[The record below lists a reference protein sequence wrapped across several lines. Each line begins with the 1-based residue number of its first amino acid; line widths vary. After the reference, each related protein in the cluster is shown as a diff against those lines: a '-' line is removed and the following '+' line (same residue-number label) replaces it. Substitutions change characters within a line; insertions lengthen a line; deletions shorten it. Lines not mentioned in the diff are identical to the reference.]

1 MKLKKILAT
10 MVIAV
15 ALTSAMATLPELTS
29 GQAGAQT
36 QEEKDKAAPPIKK
49 IVLYKHGMGY
59 FERIGPIKD
68 NAVITLDFKTDQMQD
83 LLTSLFA
90 IDMGGKITSIGYDS
104 KDPIDKQ
111 LENILIRVPEGSALT
126 QFVSQLK
133 GVKVEI
139 KVGTETAR
147 GSILGIEPV
156 SQKVDNSV
164 LTAYKVVLLREDG
177 AIQPFNLFDVSSM
190 KILDARIQE
199 DLQRILDIYK
209 NSKYTD
215 RKQVRIQTIGKGE
228 RTIQIGYLIE
238 MPIWKTSYR
247 LILGEDPTTK
257 PYLQGWA
264 IMENPTDEDWKDVNI
279 SFVAGNPI
287 SFKLDLYT
295 SYYPQR
301 PVISLASIIPLVGG
315 LIAMDKF
322 AEGTGTI
329 SINFG
334 EESMENDS
342 NYDSKDDVAKVSR
355 KGSRLATG
363 YMYAPAA
370 PGMPAPSMSQM
381 LAKSVSSIASGVQI
395 GELFAYESKSPIS
408 VGRRQAAMVPIVTEY
423 IDGSK
428 ILYYRGSV
436 SPKLMNA
443 FYLTN
448 SSKLTL
454 ETGPIN
460 IFEGSTAVGEG
471 LLKQS
476 LQPGMKEII
485 PFAIE
490 AGCTIETTGKD
501 EYKSVHKASFVN
513 GVMVLRQFYLK
524 EITYKCVNKSPRG
537 FTFYL
542 DHPKSNGYTLID
554 TAKPEEEIA
563 GHYRFKMEL
572 AVGKTLEFKVTEQ
585 QEVASQVY
593 VQNQSMDQIR
603 FYLEQ
608 GYLSSKAKG
617 ILKDVVGYMNNIAE
631 YERVIQ
637 DAKTE
642 TEKLVRDQGRYR
654 ENMKILNTNNTKE
667 SEKRAEYLE
676 RLTKIEERLE
686 KLDNTIRETTEK
698 QRLIRAELNQ
708 KVQAFTEE

>member
-1 MKLKKILAT
+1 
-10 MVIAV
+10 
-15 ALTSAMATLPELTS
+15 
-29 GQAGAQT
+29 
-36 QEEKDKAAPPIKK
+36 
-49 IVLYKHGMGY
+49 
-59 FERIGPIKD
+59 
-68 NAVITLDFKTDQMQD
+68 
-83 LLTSLFA
+83 
-90 IDMGGKITSIGYDS
+90 
-104 KDPIDKQ
+104 
-111 LENILIRVPEGSALT
+111 
-126 QFVSQLK
+126 
-133 GVKVEI
+133 
-139 KVGTETAR
+139 
-147 GSILGIEPV
+147 
-156 SQKVDNSV
+156 
-164 LTAYKVVLLREDG
+164 
-177 AIQPFNLFDVSSM
+177 
-190 KILDARIQE
+190 
-199 DLQRILDIYK
+199 
-209 NSKYTD
+209 
-215 RKQVRIQTIGKGE
+215 
-228 RTIQIGYLIE
+228 

-247 LILGEDPTTK
+247 LILGDDPTTK

-264 IMENPTDEDWKDVNI
+264 IMENPTDEDWKDVNV

-301 PVISLASIIPLVGG
+301 PVINLASIIPLVGG

-322 AEGTGTI
+322 AQGDMSVAFSDELMEKEEG
-329 SINFG
+329 
-334 EESMENDS
+334 
-342 NYDSKDDVAKVSR
+342 NYDAKGYGGGRS
-355 KGSRLATG
+355 GSMKRMEKAK
-363 YMYAPAA
+363 MNAPGA
-370 PGMPAPSMSQM
+370 PGMMPMTGAPAPSMSTM
-381 LAKSVSSIASGVQI
+381 LARSVSSIASGVQI

-423 IDGSK
+423 MDGSK

-443 FYLTN
+443 FYLSN

-476 LQPGMKEII
+476 LQTGMKEII

-501 EYKSVHKASFVN
+501 EYKNVHKASFVN
-513 GVMVLRQFYLK
+513 GVMILRQFYLK
-524 EITYKCVNKSPRG
+524 EMTYKCVNKSPRG

-542 DHPKSNGYTLID
+542 DHPKSSGYTLID
-554 TAKPEEEIA
+554 TAKPEEEVA
-563 GHYRFKMEL
+563 GYYRFKMDL
-572 AVGKTLEFKVTEQ
+572 AVGHAEGRSAVADKPLEFKVTEQ
-585 QEVASQVY
+585 QEVSSQIY

-608 GYLSSKAKG
+608 PYLSAKAKEL
-617 ILKDVVGYMNNIAE
+617 LKDVVGYMNTIAE
-631 YERVIQ
+631 QERLLGEMR
-637 DAKTE
+637 TE

-654 ENMKILNTNNTKE
+654 QNMQILNTNNPKE

-686 KLDNTIRETTEK
+686 KLDNNIRETTEK
-698 QRLIRAELNQ
+698 QRFIRNELNQ

>member
-1 MKLKKILAT
+1 MKLKKLLAGAILALVLISP
-10 MVIAV
+10 MVN
-15 ALTSAMATLPELTS
+15 
-29 GQAGAQT
+29 AQT
-36 QEEKDKAAPPIKK
+36 AEEKEKAAPPVKK

-59 FERIGPIKD
+59 FERSGPIKD

-83 LLTSLFA
+83 LLTSLYA

-156 SQKVDNSV
+156 SQKMDNAV
-164 LTAYKVVLLREDG
+164 LTAFKVILLREDG

-215 RKQVRIQTIGKGE
+215 RKQVRIQTVGKGE
-228 RTIQIGYLIE
+228 RNIQIGYLIE

-247 LILGEDPTTK
+247 LILAEEPTAK

-301 PVISLASIIPLVGG
+301 PVINLASIIPLVGG

-322 AEGTGTI
+322 AQGDMESEAFDTNSPLKEGGV
-329 SINFG
+329 
-334 EESMENDS
+334 
-342 NYDSKDDVAKVSR
+342 YDTVAIGGGYGGSRSGSR
-355 KGSRLATG
+355 KR
-363 YMYAPAA
+363 MEKDKMNAPAD
-370 PGMPAPSMSQM
+370 PGMMPAPSMSQM
-381 LAKSVSSIASGVQI
+381 LANSVSSIASGVQI

-423 IDGSK
+423 MDGSK

-443 FYLTN
+443 FYLNN

-460 IFEGSTAVGEG
+460 LFEGSTAVGEG

-490 AGCTIETTGKD
+490 AGCAIETIGKD
-501 EYKSVHKASFVN
+501 EYKPIHKASFVN

-524 EITYKCVNKSPRG
+524 ATTYKCANKSPRG

-542 DHPKSNGYTLID
+542 DHPKSGGYALID
-554 TAKPEEEIA
+554 TVKPEEEVA
-563 GHYRFKMEL
+563 GHYRFKMDL
-572 AVGKTLEFKVTEQ
+572 AVGKTLEFKVVEQ
-585 QEVASQVY
+585 LEVSSQIY

-608 GYLSSKAKG
+608 SYLSGKVKG
-617 ILKDVVGYMNNIAE
+617 LLKDVVGFMNAIAE
-631 YERVIQ
+631 QERVIQ
-637 DAKTE
+637 DAKNE
-642 TEKLVRDQGRYR
+642 TEKLVKDQARYR
-654 ENMKILNTNNTKE
+654 QNMQILNTNNPKE

-686 KLDNTIRETTEK
+686 KLDNMIRETTEK
-698 QRLIRAELNQ
+698 QRLIQAELNQ
-708 KVQAFTEE
+708 KVQGFTEE

>member
-1 MKLKKILAT
+1 MKLKKLLAT
-10 MVIAV
+10 AIVAI
-15 ALTSAMATLPELTS
+15 ALTSAMA
-29 GQAGAQT
+29 AAQT
-36 QEEKDKAAPPIKK
+36 TEEKDKTAPPVRK

-59 FERIGPIKD
+59 FERVGKIRD
-68 NAVITLDFKTDQMQD
+68 DAVVTLDFKTDQMQD
-83 LLTSLFA
+83 LLTSLYA
-90 IDMGGKITSIGYDS
+90 IDYGKDCKITSIGYDS

-126 QFVSQLK
+126 QFVTQLK
-133 GVKVEI
+133 GVRVEI

-156 SQKVDNSV
+156 SQKVDDAV
-164 LTAYKVVLLREDG
+164 LTAFKVVLLKEDG

-215 RKQVRIQTIGKGE
+215 RKQVRIQTVGKGE
-228 RTIQIGYLIE
+228 RNIQIGYLIE

-247 LILGEDPTTK
+247 LILAEEPAAK

-301 PVISLASIIPLVGG
+301 PVINLASIIPLVGG

-322 AEGTGTI
+322 AQSDMGLDL
-329 SINFG
+329 SLA
-334 EESMENDS
+334 EESMEKDN
-342 NYDSKDDVAKVSR
+342 NYDAKGYGGGARKSKRVA
-355 KGSRLATG
+355 AG
-363 YMYAPAA
+363 YMDAPAS
-370 PGMPAPSMSQM
+370 PGAPAPSMSQM
-381 LAKSVSSIASGVQI
+381 LARSVSSIASGVQI

-408 VGRRQAAMVPIVTEY
+408 VGRRQAAMVPIVTEFM
-423 IDGSK
+423 DGSK
-428 ILYYRGSV
+428 ILYYRAAV

-454 ETGPIN
+454 ETGPVN
-460 IFEGSTAVGEG
+460 LFEGSTAVGEG

-490 AGCTIETTGKD
+490 AGCSIETIGKD
-501 EYKSVHKASFVN
+501 EYKPIHKASFVN
-513 GVMVLRQFYLK
+513 GVMVLRQFLLK
-524 EITYKCVNKSPRG
+524 ETAYKCINKSPKG

-542 DHPKSNGYTLID
+542 DHPKSGGYTLID
-554 TAKPEEEIA
+554 TAKPEEEVA
-563 GHYRFKMEL
+563 GYYRFKMDL
-572 AVGKTLEFKVTEQ
+572 AVGKTLEFKVSEQ

-593 VQNQSMDQIR
+593 VQNQSLDQIR

-608 GYLSSKAKG
+608 GYLSGKAKG
-617 ILKDVVGYMNNIAE
+617 LLKDVVGYMNSIAE

-637 DAKTE
+637 EARKE
-642 TEKLVRDQGRYR
+642 SEKLVNDQERYR
-654 ENMKILNTNNTKE
+654 KNMQILNTNNPKE

-686 KLDNTIRETTEK
+686 KLDNTIRETSEK
-698 QRLIRAELNQ
+698 QRIIRAELNQ
-708 KVQAFTEE
+708 KVQGFTEE

>member
-1 MKLKKILAT
+1 MTLKKILAT
-10 MVIAV
+10 MVIAI
-15 ALTSAMATLPELTS
+15 ALTSAMAS
-29 GQAGAQT
+29 AQT
-36 QEEKDKAAPPIKK
+36 PADREKETPPPVKK

-59 FERIGPIKD
+59 FKRVGKIRD
-68 NAVITLDFKTDQMQD
+68 DATVTLDFKTDQMQD
-83 LLTSLFA
+83 LLTSLYA
-90 IDMGGKITSIGYDS
+90 IDYGKDCRIASIGYDS

-126 QFVSQLK
+126 QFVTQLK

-156 SQKVDNSV
+156 SQKSDDSV
-164 LTAYKVVLLREDG
+164 LTAFKVVLLREDG

-215 RKQVRIQTIGKGE
+215 RKQVRIQTAGKGE
-228 RTIQIGYLIE
+228 RNIQIGYLIE

-247 LILGEDPTTK
+247 LILAEEPAAK

-279 SFVAGNPI
+279 SFMAGNPI

-301 PVISLASIIPLVGG
+301 PVINLASIIPLVSG

-322 AEGTGTI
+322 AQGDMKLSAGYMDE
-329 SINFG
+329 
-334 EESMENDS
+334 
-342 NYDSKDDVAKVSR
+342 KDDGLYEVIGVG
-355 KGSRLATG
+355 GSRGAARG
-363 YMYAPAA
+363 EAKAKRNAPAL
-370 PGMPAPSMSQM
+370 PGAPAPSMSTM

-408 VGRRQAAMVPIVTEY
+408 VGRRQAAMVPIVTEFV
-423 IDGSK
+423 DGSK
-428 ILYYRGSV
+428 ILYYRGSI

-454 ETGPIN
+454 ETGPVN
-460 IFEGSTAVGEG
+460 LFEGSTAVGEG

-476 LQPGMKEII
+476 LQPGMKEIV

-490 AGCTIETTGKD
+490 AGCSIEVTGKD
-501 EYKSVHKASFVN
+501 EYKPIHKASFVN
-513 GVMVLRQFYLK
+513 GVMVLRQFLVK
-524 EITYKCVNKSPRG
+524 ETAYKCINKSPKG
-537 FTFYL
+537 FVFYI
-542 DHPKSNGYTLID
+542 DHPKTGGYTLID
-554 TAKPEEEIA
+554 TAKPEEEVA
-563 GHYRFKMEL
+563 GYYRFKMEL
-572 AVGKTLEFKVTEQ
+572 GAGKTLEFKVTEQ

-593 VQNQSMDQIR
+593 VQNQSLDQIR

-608 GYLSSKAKG
+608 GYLSGKAKG
-617 ILKDVVGYMNNIAE
+617 LLKDVVGYMNSIAE

-637 DAKTE
+637 EAKKE
-642 TEKLVRDQGRYR
+642 SEKLVNDQERYR
-654 ENMKILNTNNTKE
+654 KNMQILNTNNPKE

-676 RLTKIEERLE
+676 RLTRIEERLE
-686 KLDNTIRETTEK
+686 KLDNTIRETSEK
-698 QRLIRAELNQ
+698 QRQIKSELNQ

>member
-1 MKLKKILAT
+1 MLKKLLAGAILGL
-10 MVIAV
+10 VLIAPR
-15 ALTSAMATLPELTS
+15 AF
-29 GQAGAQT
+29 AQT
-36 QEEKDKAAPPIKK
+36 QDDKDKTAPPVKK

-59 FERIGPIKD
+59 FERVGPIKD

-83 LLTSLFA
+83 LLTSLYA
-90 IDMGGKITSIGYDS
+90 IDLGGKITSIGYDS

-126 QFVSQLK
+126 QFVTQLK

-156 SQKVDNSV
+156 SQKSDDSV
-164 LTAYKVVLLREDG
+164 LTAFKVVLLREDG

-215 RKQVRIQTIGKGE
+215 RKQVRIQTSGKGE
-228 RTIQIGYLIE
+228 RNIQIGYLIE

-247 LILGEDPTTK
+247 LILAEEPAAK

-264 IMENPTDEDWKDVNI
+264 IMENPTDEDWKDVNV

-301 PVISLASIIPLVGG
+301 PVINLASIIPLVGG
-315 LIAMDKF
+315 LISMDKF
-322 AEGTGTI
+322 AQGDAGVLAEFSDEEKNNEGI
-329 SINFG
+329 LS
-334 EESMENDS
+334 
-342 NYDSKDDVAKVSR
+342 YDAKGGGARKSKRVVA
-355 KGSRLATG
+355 G
-363 YMYAPAA
+363 YRDAPASPPA
-370 PGMPAPSMSQM
+370 PPPSMSTM
-381 LAKSVSSIASGVQI
+381 LARSVSSIASGVQI

-408 VGRRQAAMVPIVTEY
+408 VGRRQAAMVPIVTEFM
-423 IDGSK
+423 DGSK

-443 FYLTN
+443 FYLAN

-454 ETGPIN
+454 ETGPVN
-460 IFEGSTAVGEG
+460 LFEGSTAVGEG

-490 AGCTIETTGKD
+490 AGCSIQITPKD
-501 EYKSVHKASFVN
+501 DYKPIHKASFVN
-513 GVMVLRQFYLK
+513 GVLTLKQFYLK
-524 EITYKCVNKSPRG
+524 EVSYQLANKSPKD

-542 DHPKSNGYTLID
+542 DHPRSYGYTLMEP
-554 TAKPEEEIA
+554 AKFDEEIP
-563 GHYRFKMEL
+563 GHYRFKMDL
-572 AVGKTLEFKVTEQ
+572 ATGKSLEFKVVEQ
-585 QEVASQVY
+585 QEVSSQVY

-608 GYLSSKAKG
+608 GYLSNKAKG
-617 ILKDVVGYMNNIAE
+617 LLKDVVGYMNNIAE

-637 DAKTE
+637 DAKKE
-642 TEKLVRDQGRYR
+642 SEKLVNDQERYR
-654 ENMKILNTNNTKE
+654 KNMQILNTNNPKE

-676 RLTKIEERLE
+676 RLTRIEERLE
-686 KLDNTIRETTEK
+686 KLDNTVRETTEK
-698 QRLIRAELNQ
+698 QRIIRTELNQ